1 MITEKEIEK
10 GNELLTKFL
19 IPHFVGTIWF
29 IEDWDWIIK
38 TFEKIEELGYDW
50 SILDGEVEISESG
63 YQWLTHAVEA
73 KNEKQTLIEAAF
85 KCCVDF
91 VEQYNAKTLKQATK

>member
-1 MITEKEIEK
+1 MTKEEIEK
-10 GNELLTKFL
+10 GCELLTKFS
-19 IPHFVGTIWF
+19 IPDFAGIIWF
-29 IEDWDWIIK
+29 IKDWNWIIK
-38 TFEKIEELGYDW
+38 VLEKIEELGYDW